1 MNNTRFNIIN
11 EIDTPPYYMNH
22 VTHNE
27 SRNSPTDNA
36 FLAITRATLTENH
49 AIGFNQKDVVEAVEF
64 MRSLLKEYD
73 TIIQEKLYIESTYID
88 GYGDVLF
95 TMSY

>member
-11 EIDTPPYYMNH
+11 EIDTSPYYMNH

-36 FLAITRATLTENH
+36 FLAITRAIITENH
-49 AIGFNQKDVVEAVEF
+49 AIGFNQKDVVESVEF

-73 TIIQEKLYIESTYID
+73 TDIQEKIYIEFPYID
-88 GYGDVLF
+88 DYGDVLF
-95 TMSY
+95 TMCY

>member
-11 EIDTPPYYMNH
+11 EIDTSPYYMNY
-22 VTHNE
+22 VIHNE
-27 SRNSPTDNA
+27 SRNSPTYNA
-36 FLAITRATLTENH
+36 FLAINRATLTEYH

-73 TIIQEKLYIESTYID
+73 TDIQEKLYIESTYID

>member
-1 MNNTRFNIIN
+1 MNNTRFIIID
-11 EIDTPPYYMNH
+11 EIDTQPYYMNH

-36 FLAITRATLTENH
+36 FLAITRAIITENH
-49 AIGFNQKDVVEAVEF
+49 AIGFNQKDVVESVEF

-73 TIIQEKLYIESTYID
+73 TDIQEKLYIESTYID

-95 TMSY
+95 TMCY

>member
-27 SRNSPTDNA
+27 SRNSPT
-36 FLAITRATLTENH
+36 E
-49 AIGFNQKDVVEAVEF
+49 KDVVEALEF
-64 MRSLLKEYD
+64 LRFLLKEYD
-73 TIIQEKLYIESTYID
+73 TYIQEKLYKESTNID
-88 GYGDVLF
+88 G
-95 TMSY
+95 

>member
-11 EIDTPPYYMNH
+11 EIDTSSYYMNYVIH
-22 VTHNE
+22 KE

-36 FLAITRATLTENH
+36 FLAINRATLTENH

-73 TIIQEKLYIESTYID
+73 TDIQEKLYIESTYID

>member
-11 EIDTPPYYMNH
+11 EIDTQPYYMNH

-36 FLAITRATLTENH
+36 SLAITRAIITENH
-49 AIGFNQKDVVEAVEF
+49 AIGFNQKDVVEFVEF

-73 TIIQEKLYIESTYID
+73 TDIQEKLYIESTYID
-88 GYGDVLF
+88 GYVGVLF
-95 TMSY
+95 TMCY